1 MSFTVLLGDQPRE
14 FLSTADGKT
23 ERIVRENLATLGDDP
38 YPRPGSGRGDKEK
51 LPVDG
56 EILYR
61 LHISRSYTALYTIHE
76 PKSEVRIREI
86 LPVDDAHK
94 RYGF

>member
-1 MSFTVLLGDQPRE
+1 MSFRVLLGDQPRE
-14 FLSTADGKT
+14 FLSGADEKT
-23 ERIVRENLATLGDDP
+23 DRIVRENLATLGDDP
-38 YPRPGSGRGDKEK
+38 YPRPDSGRGDKEK

-61 LHISRSYTALYTIHE
+61 LHISRSYTAFYTIHE
-76 PKSEVRIREI
+76 SENDVRVREI
-86 LPVDDAHK
+86 LSIGDAHK